1 MPDATRSLESISLI
15 ALIRTA
21 RLTYGRAMRAAL
33 VDVGCDDIPSNGM
46 FVIGAIGRDGAPL
59 SEIIRGLGVSKQ
71 AAGQLIDTLVLRGYV
86 ERDTDPQDRRCLTLK
101 LTERGLDAAAAQG
114 AAIDRLDVDLLT
126 RVGADHIAGTRET
139 LAALIF
145 HNREPQAAAQA

>member
-1 MPDATRSLESISLI
+1 MTVAARSLDSISLI
-15 ALIRTA
+15 ALIRTS

-33 VDVGCDDIPSNGM
+33 ADVGCDDIPSNGM
-46 FVIGAIGRDGAPL
+46 FVIGAIARDGAPL

-86 ERDTDPQDRRCLTLK
+86 ERDTDPQDRRRLTLK
-101 LTERGLDAAAAQG
+101 LTERGLAAAAAQG
-114 AAIDRLDVDLLT
+114 EAIDRLDADLLA
-126 RVGADHIAGTRET
+126 RVGAGHVASTRET

-145 HNREPQAAAQA
+145 HNRESEAAAWT